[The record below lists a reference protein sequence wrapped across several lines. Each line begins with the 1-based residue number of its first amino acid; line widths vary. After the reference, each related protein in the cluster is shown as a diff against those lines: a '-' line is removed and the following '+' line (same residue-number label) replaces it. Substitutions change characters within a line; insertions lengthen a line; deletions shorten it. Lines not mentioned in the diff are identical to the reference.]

1 MVSEYVGYVGSMS
14 VARGG
19 ELTVHVATRAER
31 EQCWADVYRVV
42 GCADRQFAPRLEHV
56 ARTGPVRAL
65 RYAPDERCER
75 LGPGDA
81 DVDGCGWPGQRI
93 LDAIPDEWPT
103 GLYLVQFTDAEQP
116 TGRQSERVGQ
126 DALVVVRPRA
136 DAPTSPVLV
145 QLSVATWNAYHLW
158 QNRSLYVGDVGDRT
172 GAEAAHL
179 RAHRVS
185 FHRPGIGLT
194 RPSNI
199 PVFERKACMY
209 VLPFVEWANE
219 QGLELDYC
227 SGLDID
233 RGRVELERYRLL
245 VTLGHDEYWTRG
257 QRDRV
262 EAYVAEGG
270 NAAFF
275 GGNMAYWQIRLT
287 DDETAIECYKRTADP
302 HEPMGFGGMPLDPR
316 YRDPELF
323 PDHDNRDVTVEY
335 HTPPLNRPPTT
346 LTGVSM
352 RNDDG
357 APEHE
362 RADPPMYCGACWWWE
377 NFGGPERPAKGFTV
391 MRADHW
397 AFAGTGLADGDEF
410 GAEQKVIGF
419 ECDGLDVELVDGLPV
434 PTLRDGAPSGI
445 EILAYADCRDWA
457 EADFSQVPTVRTPG
471 RRLNQAALGGVVPL
485 VTFRTEGGGRVFT
498 APATDWPHALVELV
512 DYTDY
517 RAASRRIA
525 PACRE
530 VRAITANVLAE
541 LGGVEARSRAA
552 AASDSAG

>member
-1 MVSEYVGYVGSMS
+1 MSAEYVGYAGSIT

-19 ELTVHVATRAER
+19 ALTVHVATRAER
-31 EQCWADVYRVV
+31 EDCWADVYRIV
-42 GCADRQFAPRLEHV
+42 GCAEHAFAPRLEHV
-56 ARTGPVRAL
+56 ARTGPVRAF
-65 RYAPDERCER
+65 RYAPDAVCER

-81 DVDGCGWPGQRI
+81 DVVGCGWPGRRI
-93 LDAIPDEWPT
+93 VDVIPDEWES

-116 TGRQSERVGQ
+116 TGRPSERVGQ
-126 DALVVVRPRA
+126 DTLFVLRPRV

-158 QNRSLYVGDVGDRT
+158 QNRSLYIGDVGDLS

-199 PVFERKACMY
+199 TAFEPKAYMY
-209 VLPFVEWANE
+209 VLPFIEWAGE
-219 QGLELDYC
+219 EGLELDYC
-227 SGLDID
+227 GGVDID
-233 RGRVELERYRLL
+233 RGDVELDRYRLL
-245 VTLGHDEYWTRG
+245 VTLGHDEYWTRR
-257 QRDRV
+257 QRDLV
-262 EAYVAEGG
+262 EAYVADGG

-275 GGNMAYWQIRLT
+275 GGNMAYWQIRLA
-287 DDETAIECYKRTADP
+287 DEGRTVECWKRTADP
-302 HEPMGFGGMPLDPR
+302 HEPMGFGGMPLDPL
-316 YRDPELF
+316 YRDPTLHPE
-323 PDHDNRDVTVEY
+323 HDNRDVTVEY

-377 NFGGPERPAKGFTV
+377 NFGGPERPSKGFTV
-391 MRADHW
+391 MRAEHW
-397 AFAGTGLADGDEF
+397 AFEGTGLADGDEF
-410 GAEQKVIGF
+410 GAEQKLIGF

-434 PTLRDGAPSGI
+434 PTFRDGAPEGI
-445 EILAYADCRDWA
+445 EILAFADCRDWA
-457 EADFSQVPTVRTPG
+457 EIDYSQDPPVRTPG

-485 VTFRTEGGGRVFT
+485 VTFRSPGGGCVFT
-498 APATDWPHALVELV
+498 APVTDWPHALVELV
-512 DYTDY
+512 SYTDY
-517 RAASRRIA
+517 RAQPPRIA
-525 PACRE
+525 PACPQ
-530 VRAITANVLAE
+530 VRAITANVLRR
-541 LGGVEARSRAA
+541 LGGVG
-552 AASDSAG
+552 AG